1 LSRAHICHSLSAQ
14 IQTGN
19 DARTVTSRVVGAPNT
34 SMSGMRTVSPPR
46 PRTLR
51 ARATSCQRCK
61 SRKQSRGISD
71 APLAHCVPR
80 VTHGRGNDHVAAPKA
95 SCGCNAV
102 NYSASTL
109 RTVSLHAPQRVVR
122 CSQSTMSPPD
132 WLKAGSMLGPTHYDC
147 GVSSYT
153 SVEAR
158 DSEAKCAH
166 HSHFGDIVVE
176 DLDAAAEARHEPQ
189 AS

>member
-1 LSRAHICHSLSAQ
+1 MSIAHLSLTLCSNADRRRRTHRHLARGRCAKHVDVRYADGLAAQAQDTTCRAS
-14 IQTGN
+14 
-19 DARTVTSRVVGAPNT
+19 
-34 SMSGMRTVSPPR
+34 
-46 PRTLR
+46 
-51 ARATSCQRCK
+51 SCQRCK

-80 VTHGRGNDHVAAPKA
+80 VTHGRGNNHVAAPEA

-132 WLKAGSMLGPTHYDC
+132 WLKAGSMLGPTHYAC